1 MSRAGAG
8 MNAESNNNIH
18 GDKGLKQRGNFDL
31 TAGSHDDENMADLP
45 TSDRFNVKTVANLTA
60 VSSLKEKEF
69 EEKPTD
75 QNSIMRD
82 ADSELL
88 LSSFSTKN
96 PAMAAVMR
104 DTLSYFEALKKA
116 LHSGTVYSPATFNLV
131 KGLFNVYFIDK
142 TLKNRT
148 GLTEFA
154 VALGVPTLAN
164 KIIVNCRGENQGLTT
179 WDREKVNDLVNE
191 EERSNEQVQILGE
204 SRNKTIVMAG
214 GSAFGCWGWVG
225 GSISV
230 VHWGRLILC
239 YEERYS
245 W

>member
-1 MSRAGAG
+1 MGCGNSRGSVVVSRAGAS

-18 GDKGLKQRGNFDL
+18 GDEGLKQGGKFDV
-31 TAGSHDDENMADLP
+31 TSGSHDDENMADLT

-75 QNSIMRD
+75 QNSILRD

-88 LSSFSTKN
+88 LSLFSTKN

-104 DTLSYFEALKKA
+104 DTLSY
-116 LHSGTVYSPATFNLV
+116 FNLV

-148 GLTEFA
+148 GLTEFV

-179 WDREKVNDLVNE
+179 WDRENVNDLVNG
-191 EERSNEQVQILGE
+191 EERSNEQMKSEI
-204 SRNKTIVMAG
+204 
-214 GSAFGCWGWVG
+214 
-225 GSISV
+225 
-230 VHWGRLILC
+230 
-239 YEERYS
+239 
-245 W
+245 

>member
-1 MSRAGAG
+1 METQEDWLSCRGLVRAIECGL
-8 MNAESNNNIH
+8 SNNNIH
-18 GDKGLKQRGNFDL
+18 GDEGLKQGGKFDL

-45 TSDRFNVKTVANLTA
+45 TSDRINVKTVANLTA
-60 VSSLKEKEF
+60 ASSLKEKEF

-75 QNSIMRD
+75 QNSILRD

-116 LHSGTVYSPATFNLV
+116 LHGSTLYSPATFNLV

-148 GLTEFA
+148 GLTEFV
-154 VALGVPTLAN
+154 VALGFP
-164 KIIVNCRGENQGLTT
+164 
-179 WDREKVNDLVNE
+179 
-191 EERSNEQVQILGE
+191 RS
-204 SRNKTIVMAG
+204 
-214 GSAFGCWGWVG
+214 
-225 GSISV
+225 
-230 VHWGRLILC
+230 LIK
-239 YEERYS
+239 
-245 W
+245 

>member
-1 MSRAGAG
+1 MGCGNSRGAVVVSQAGAS

-18 GDKGLKQRGNFDL
+18 GDKGLKQRGKFDI

-60 VSSLKEKEF
+60 VNSLKEKEF
-69 EEKPTD
+69 VEKPTD
-75 QNSIMRD
+75 QNSILRE

-104 DTLSYFEALKKA
+104 DTLGYFEALKKA
-116 LHSGTVYSPATFNLV
+116 LHSGTLYSPATFNLV

-164 KIIVNCRGENQGLTT
+164 KIIVNCRSENQGLTT
-179 WDREKVNDLVNE
+179 WDREKVNELVNGQ
-191 EERSNEQVQILGE
+191 ERNNEQVQMLGE
-204 SRNKTIVMAG
+204 NRNLRHL
-214 GSAFGCWGWVG
+214 SWGVYLWWLRMGRWV
-225 GSISV
+225 
-230 VHWGRLILC
+230 H
-239 YEERYS
+239 
-245 W
+245 